1 MVSPQSLTLFH
12 LDEHKQLKNKQ
23 PRIRN
28 DNHDHDNDK
37 SHILKLS
44 KSESDPL
51 EGRA

>member
-1 MVSPQSLTLFH
+1 MHSLQPLTPFNS
-12 LDEHKQLKNKQ
+12 DKHKQLQNKQ
-23 PRIRN
+23 PFYRN
-28 DNHDHDNDK
+28 DNHDYDNDK